1 MKNANVHVNVL
12 NRYYL
17 IPRNVNFSINKPSA
31 LSAES
36 SGEPRK
42 QIREK
47 QHLEIQFIRLEKR
60 EYIPNRQILK

>member
-17 IPRNVNFSINKPSA
+17 IPRNVNFSIKPSA
-31 LSAES
+31 VSAES